1 MFKVII
7 TTVGNPDYNQDPD
20 RPLWGVPEG
29 EALDAPTLEA
39 LVEKVREFQDDYD
52 IGGGNWSLCRV
63 FKAEK
68 LIGFM
73 SYNGRVWDRERWGK
87 DAVEYKESV

>member
-52 IGGGNWSLCRV
+52 I
-63 FKAEK
+63 
-68 LIGFM
+68 
-73 SYNGRVWDRERWGK
+73 
-87 DAVEYKESV
+87 KELSQIRHTLNVQLLQAQGVA